1 MSISKEANTIDN
13 ITSARAF
20 QHARE
25 LRPTPA
31 SSFSF
36 DDHDKGKLIR
46 FPSPTRRRG
55 REQLINKHKE
65 DILLAIF
72 DYFLSFGTT
81 VQDAKSHLL
90 KLGGPDTHP
99 TYPFIHFADPKT
111 QKAAA
116 LAVESF
122 RYEPGNS
129 IATSYTYLTQSP
141 GRSNII
147 LSNMFGGDTRSI
159 IFLATIDNFGKPL
172 RVSGMTFQ

>member
-1 MSISKEANTIDN
+1 MNISKEANTNDN

-25 LRPTPA
+25 VRPTPT

-36 DDHDKGKLIR
+36 EEHDRGKLLR
-46 FPSPTRRRG
+46 FPSATRRRE
-55 REQLINKHKE
+55 RQRLINKNKE
-65 DILLAIF
+65 EILVAIF

-81 VQDAKSHLL
+81 VQDVKSHLL
-90 KLGGPDTHP
+90 KLGGQDAHP
-99 TYPFIHFADPKT
+99 THPFIHFDDPKT

-129 IATSYTYLTQSP
+129 IATSYTYLTQFP
-141 GRSNII
+141 GRSNIV
-147 LSNMFGGDTRSI
+147 LSNMFGDDTRSI
-159 IFLATIDNFGKPL
+159 IFLATIDNSGKPL
-172 RVSGMTFQ
+172 RVSGMAFQ